1 MQNILDVCNFSLYS
15 KNTRILDNINFS
27 VASGEIVAIAG
38 ESGSGKSML
47 AKSIMNLLGEQH
59 FRTEGKIYL
68 EGKSIDTLSEKQM
81 MHIRGKNA
89 AMIFQEPVSY
99 MNPTMKVG
107 KQLTEP
113 LIRHCDIK
121 YKEAQ
126 EQLKVLLDKLKIH
139 DLGRYLNKYPHELS
153 GGMAQ
158 RGMIAMAASCLPK
171 LIIADEPTSSLDLLS
186 QQSIT
191 ELLKNMSCQFGIS
204 VIFITHDLQLAAKIS
219 DRVVVLSKGKI
230 AEEGKSREVLE
241 NPGSEAT
248 ARLTSAVIREINY
261 ADNKINED
269 DPFLSISALTKC
281 YNRYEGNIFENI
293 SLDLHKGETLG
304 LVGESGCGKSTLA
317 RIIARIIRPSSGK
330 VFCKG
335 VDIFKNKNY
344 PELVQMVFQNPLMSL
359 DPHMRISDII
369 LQGVLKKK
377 NYSKRDALD
386 MVGHY
391 LEMVGLNKEM
401 ATRYPWQLSGGQCQ
415 RVSIARALI
424 MNPQLI
430 VCDEPTSSLDT
441 VSQAQILALFKK
453 LKEEK
458 GMGYL
463 FISHD
468 IRIVGSI
475 CDRLAIMHE
484 GRIVEMGSCK
494 EILTNPVHPYTNTLV
509 NVAYEALQIKE
520 ECIL

>member
-15 KNTRILDNINFS
+15 KNIKILDSINFS
-27 VASGEIVAIAG
+27 VAGGEIIAIAG

-47 AKSIMNLLGEQH
+47 AKSIMNILSEEG
-59 FRTEGKIYL
+59 FRSEGKIYL
-68 EGKSIDTLSEKQM
+68 DGKSIGSLTEGQM

-89 AMIFQEPVSY
+89 AMVFQEPLSY
-99 MNPTMKVG
+99 LNPTMKVG

-113 LIRHCDIK
+113 LVKHCDIR
-121 YKEAQ
+121 YKEA
-126 EQLKVLLDKLKIH
+126 EEKLKVLLDKLKIN

-171 LIIADEPTSSLDLLS
+171 LIIADEPTSSLDLIS

-191 ELLKNMSCQFGIS
+191 DLLKNMSCEFGIS
-204 VIFITHDLQLAAKIS
+204 VIFITHDLQLAGKIS
-219 DRVVVLSKGKI
+219 DKVIVLSRGKVV
-230 AEEGKSREVLE
+230 EQGKSREVLE
-241 NPGSEAT
+241 NPSSEAT
-248 ARLTSAVIREINY
+248 ARLTSAVLKEICCVNSKRNY
-261 ADNKINED
+261 DEED
-269 DPFLSISALTKC
+269 AFLCISALTKR
-281 YNRYEGNIFENI
+281 YNRHEGNILQEI
-293 SLDLHKGETLG
+293 SLNLYKGETFG

-330 VFCKG
+330 VLCKG
-335 VDIFKNKNY
+335 TDILKNKNY
-344 PELVQMVFQNPLMSL
+344 SELVQMVFQNPFLSL
-359 DPHMRISDII
+359 DPHMRVSDII
-369 LQGVLKKK
+369 LEGARRKKHF
-377 NYSKRDALD
+377 SKRDAVD
-386 MVGHY
+386 MVGTY
-391 LEMVGLNKEM
+391 LEMVGLD
-401 ATRYPWQLSGGQCQ
+401 AVIASRYPRQLSGGQCQ

-424 MNPQLI
+424 MNPELI

-453 LKEEK
+453 LKNEK

-468 IRIVGSI
+468 IRILGSI
-475 CDRLAIMHE
+475 CDRLAVMYK

-494 EILTNPVHPYTNTLV
+494 DILTNPVHPYTKTLV
-509 NVAYEALQIKE
+509 KAAYEAM
-520 ECIL
+520 